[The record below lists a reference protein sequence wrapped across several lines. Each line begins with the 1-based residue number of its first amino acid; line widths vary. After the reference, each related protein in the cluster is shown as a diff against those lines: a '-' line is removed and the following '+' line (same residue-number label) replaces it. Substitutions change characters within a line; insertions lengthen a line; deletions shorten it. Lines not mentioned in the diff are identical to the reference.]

1 MKKIIII
8 LCAIVLS
15 SFSVTK
21 SESEIQDFL
30 TSGKWFVE
38 SVQESG
44 QEPEMAENKNDE
56 WVIFHKEGKLE
67 ENLYGETTNSTWE
80 YSAENKSIKIIGDE
94 VIYKRIIEIAEDHL
108 TIELVEDVN
117 SGDTLIVNYVK

>member
-15 SFSVTK
+15 SFSVSKTK
-21 SESEIQDFL
+21 SQIKEYL

-44 QEPEMAENKNDE
+44 QEPEMAEDKNDE

-67 ENLYGETTNSTWE
+67 ENLYGETTNSNWE
-80 YSAENKSIKIIGDE
+80 YSDENKSIKVTGDE
-94 VIYKRIIEIAEDHL
+94 VIFKRIIEITEDHL

-117 SGDTLIVNYVK
+117 SGDTLIINYVK